1 MAENAPEGQSA
12 SLRALVRGRVQGVWF
27 RAFAQR
33 RARELGLTGFAR
45 NLSDGATVEVVAE
58 GPRPALEA
66 LLAALRVGP
75 PGAHV
80 ERVDV
85 SWGEAT
91 GQFERFDSR

>member
-1 MAENAPEGQSA
+1 VVESPSQNEPV

-33 RARELGLTGFAR
+33 RGRELGLTGFAR
-45 NLSDGATVEVVAE
+45 NLSDGVTVEVVAE

-75 PGAHV
+75 PGAYV

-91 GQFERFDSR
+91 GGNQGFVAR